1 MALQFD
7 TVVVTI
13 GQTSGTFTSNEETTF
28 QAAVPIQRAEAAIK
42 HFKLDAVGG
51 ARPSDVV
58 QVGVVGVSSHHT
70 TVEFTVKAVYSGA
83 SAFTGEVHVL
93 VIAEF

>member
-1 MALQFD
+1 MALDFA
-7 TVVVTI
+7 TVPVTI
-13 GQTSGTFTSNEETTF
+13 GETSGTFTSNQDTTF
-28 QAAVPIQRAEAAIK
+28 SAFVQKADAAIK
-42 HFKLDAVGG
+42 HLKLDAVGG

-58 QVGVVGVSSHHT
+58 QVGVVGVSAHHT

-83 SAFTGEVHVL
+83 SAFTGEIHVL